1 MCGETDVE
9 IMILTPPPTRTQA
22 QGECAGLRA
31 RVRELEG
38 LEQDLATLKIALES
52 SERIR
57 LQQKVRVCHDG
68 CRGW

>member
-1 MCGETDVE
+1 MTHK
-9 IMILTPPPTRTQA
+9 ILPQA
-22 QGECAGLRA
+22 QGESAGLRA

-57 LQQKVRVCHDG
+57 LQQKVR
-68 CRGW
+68 RA

>member
-1 MCGETDVE
+1 MCGETDVD
-9 IMILTPPPTRTQA
+9 ILNPPPNRIQA